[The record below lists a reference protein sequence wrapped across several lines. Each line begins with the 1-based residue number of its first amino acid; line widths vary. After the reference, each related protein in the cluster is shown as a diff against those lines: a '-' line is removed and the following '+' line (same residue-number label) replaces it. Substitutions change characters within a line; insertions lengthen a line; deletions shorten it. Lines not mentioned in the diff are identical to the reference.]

1 MAPLDPPTSAPGAPD
16 ATPATRH
23 VVVIGGG
30 LAGLVAARQV
40 LRERPG
46 TRVTILEATDRI
58 GGKLRLER
66 VAGHLVDVGAEAMLA
81 RRPEA
86 VDLVRELGAEDEL
99 VSPATTAASIW
110 SRGRMHPVPRATLM
124 GVPADVT
131 GLGGLLTDEE
141 RARLEDEQ
149 PWPEGPLT
157 TDVSV
162 GDYVGTRLG
171 RAVVDRL
178 VEPLLGGVYAGRAD
192 EMSLAATMPAVWEA
206 ATRGDSLR
214 AVAAAAAAARWGGG
228 APFSAGASPATT
240 ADPRSGP
247 PSERPVF
254 AGIRGG
260 IGRLPELL
268 RDDLGDGVD
277 LRTTTIARGLRRRGD
292 GFAVLV
298 GPTTDEEWIDA
309 DAVVLATPP
318 AAAGRLLSALAPGAA
333 DALAQIPTAS
343 SAVISLAFR
352 RDDLPELVGSGFLTP
367 TVEGRLLKGGTFS
380 GNKWA
385 WTGALDPELVFV
397 RVSVGRAGE
406 EATLQRS
413 DADLVAAAVAELGE
427 ALSSELTAPVDS
439 HVQRWGGGL
448 PQYVVGHLERM
459 DRLRTAIDEVPG
471 LEVAGAAYGGVG
483 IPAVIATATSAATR
497 ATAYLDSS
505 APTHARSTS

>member
-124 GVPADVT
+124 GVPADAT

-162 GDYVGTRLG
+162 GGYVGTRLG

-192 EMSLAATMPAVWEA
+192 ELSLAATMPAVWEA

-228 APFSAGASPATT
+228 APSSAGASPATT

-260 IGRLPELL
+260 IGRLPSFCATTSATASTSARRRSLVACAAAAT
-268 RDDLGDGVD
+268 DLPSSSVRPPMRSGSTPT
-277 LRTTTIARGLRRRGD
+277 RSSSRPHLRRR
-292 GFAVLV
+292 
-298 GPTTDEEWIDA
+298 
-309 DAVVLATPP
+309 
-318 AAAGRLLSALAPGAA
+318 
-333 DALAQIPTAS
+333 
-343 SAVISLAFR
+343 
-352 RDDLPELVGSGFLTP
+352 VGSCPHLRPALPTP
-367 TVEGRLLKGGTFS
+367 WPRS
-380 GNKWA
+380 RR
-385 WTGALDPELVFV
+385 PRV
-397 RVSVGRAGE
+397 R
-406 EATLQRS
+406 
-413 DADLVAAAVAELGE
+413 
-427 ALSSELTAPVDS
+427 
-439 HVQRWGGGL
+439 
-448 PQYVVGHLERM
+448 
-459 DRLRTAIDEVPG
+459 
-471 LEVAGAAYGGVG
+471 
-483 IPAVIATATSAATR
+483 
-497 ATAYLDSS
+497 
-505 APTHARSTS
+505 